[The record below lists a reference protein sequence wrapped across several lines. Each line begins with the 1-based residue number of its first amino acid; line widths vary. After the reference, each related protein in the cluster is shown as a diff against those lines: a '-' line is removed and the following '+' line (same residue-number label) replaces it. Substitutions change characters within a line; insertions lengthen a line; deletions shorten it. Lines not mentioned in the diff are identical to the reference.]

1 MNENLTLKYRPK
13 KFDDIVGQK
22 DIISILK
29 RQVQTNSIKNAY
41 LFSGQYGTGK
51 TSMAKVFAYEVN
63 GAEDSLIEI
72 DAASNNGVDNIRA
85 LIDEAQQVSID
96 YKYKIFCLDECFVEG
111 TLVTTDKGLVPIEKI
126 KVGDTVATLNG
137 FNRVLKTHCK
147 NANNSTLCVVTLNNG
162 NKITTTSNHLFLTT
176 KGWVESKNLLK
187 GDILLDD
194 KNMCK
199 LWEGVSNEP
208 QDSKEL
214 QLQVRRGI
222 SQKESKDRDDRKNM
236 CDMWECVLCDKN
248 GLQVQNLLSGMQK
261 EINIAIRKKDN
272 ELRIWD
278 GIKETIIFK
287 NEGVQSNEQF
297 SSYREDAVK
306 ERVEWDST
314 SMEWDKRGEW
324 EIYSSSNDVVSGI
337 RRFLGIGASN
347 KDNGEEGFR
356 KSLSYVIQSRPWL
369 SRDKI
374 GDRGGWQEP
383 QIEKVYCS
391 RFEEG
396 TMSNKIRVESVEIFE
411 QGSNG
416 EFTNGLT
423 NNTILYD
430 LTVENSPTY
439 FVSGVLVHNCH
450 MLTTQSWNAALK
462 IIEEPPKNCIFIFCT
477 TDPQKIP
484 QTILSRV
491 QRFEFKK
498 ISIEDIVK
506 RLAFI
511 CKNEN
516 INHYDVEALKK
527 IAIISDGH
535 MRDAIKFLQQVIEQS
550 DGDVTIPN
558 VEIAFGISSSEL
570 ISSLLEY
577 IVKGDA
583 INSYNILDEASK
595 NTINMIHF
603 YDALSNLAMDCY
615 TYTKTK
621 IRSIVDIPSSLLGIC
636 VKENEHRLF
645 GLCEKIIG
653 YRKDVNVNNVVLMLK
668 LIIAS
673 ETR

>member
-41 LFSGQYGTGK
+41 LFSGAFGTGK
-51 TSMAKVFAYEVN
+51 TTTARALAYEIN

-85 LIDEAQQVSID
+85 LIEEAQQVSLD
-96 YKYKIFCLDECFVEG
+96 YKYKIFCLDEIHM
-111 TLVTTDKGLVPIEKI
+111 L
-126 KVGDTVATLNG
+126 
-137 FNRVLKTHCK
+137 
-147 NANNSTLCVVTLNNG
+147 
-162 NKITTTSNHLFLTT
+162 
-176 KGWVESKNLLK
+176 
-187 GDILLDD
+187 
-194 KNMCK
+194 
-199 LWEGVSNEP
+199 
-208 QDSKEL
+208 
-214 QLQVRRGI
+214 
-222 SQKESKDRDDRKNM
+222 
-236 CDMWECVLCDKN
+236 
-248 GLQVQNLLSGMQK
+248 
-261 EINIAIRKKDN
+261 
-272 ELRIWD
+272 
-278 GIKETIIFK
+278 
-287 NEGVQSNEQF
+287 
-297 SSYREDAVK
+297 
-306 ERVEWDST
+306 ST
-314 SMEWDKRGEW
+314 SA
-324 EIYSSSNDVVSGI
+324 
-337 RRFLGIGASN
+337 F
-347 KDNGEEGFR
+347 
-356 KSLSYVIQSRPWL
+356 
-369 SRDKI
+369 
-374 GDRGGWQEP
+374 
-383 QIEKVYCS
+383 
-391 RFEEG
+391 
-396 TMSNKIRVESVEIFE
+396 
-411 QGSNG
+411 
-416 EFTNGLT
+416 
-423 NNTILYD
+423 
-430 LTVENSPTY
+430 
-439 FVSGVLVHNCH
+439 
-450 MLTTQSWNAALK
+450 NAALK
-462 IIEEPPKNCIFIFCT
+462 IIEEPPKNCIFVFCT

-511 CKNEN
+511 CKNED

-583 INSYNILDEASK
+583 TNSYNILDEASK

-621 IRSIVDIPSSLLGIC
+621 IRSIVDIPSSLLDIC